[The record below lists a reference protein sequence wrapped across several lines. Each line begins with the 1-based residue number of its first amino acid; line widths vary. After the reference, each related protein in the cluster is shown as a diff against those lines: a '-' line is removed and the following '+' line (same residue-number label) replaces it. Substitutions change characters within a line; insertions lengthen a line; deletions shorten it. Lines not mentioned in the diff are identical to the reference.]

1 MQPMYTTSLST
12 HLSMCIQ
19 IVSMSLTVNSP
30 AVITGVHV
38 SLLNQSFVWIYAQ
51 EWGCWIIW
59 QFYF

>member
-19 IVSMSLTVNSP
+19 IVSVPLTVNSA